1 MPFVQNLKKLILKEN
16 WKYLIVIILLLIGI
30 AVIQIPVEYSIIIF
44 SYEIDLWDLI
54 GVVIFLPFLTFIM
67 FLFLL
72 SLIAKKDV
80 KDIASWKVILIF
92 LAALPLMII
101 ISIILVGLFLISIL
115 SYIFLTSWFILYGAY
130 LTSKRLD
137 NNLKTRVH
145 STLYRGFLFIGGI
158 IGALLLLGGYLFG
171 STYIGDLMGITIT
184 QSIYNILN
192 YVVLIVGLM
201 IIVFSIIGI
210 VYLFKGIFNAWL
222 GIFSILTVIYT
233 FYLLVKIFFSLSST
247 GGASSSIYTQFALI
261 AVDLFIIL
269 YSISTLM
276 GSQANLLFKRLNL
289 KRIDLDT
296 ILIWLIFSKV
306 AYEFAHNFPYNWLA
320 GFPYIDILSYL
331 DESIVNL
338 GKNIGVLIFF
348 ILILAV
354 LGLYQMHKYSIKE
367 KKFKDQVDKDV
378 KELLT
383 PQFGLNQDNNIGE
396 NQEETSLNKDSVF
409 NEKIS

>member
-1 MPFVQNLKKLILKEN
+1 MSFIENLKKLTLKEN
-16 WKYLIVIILLLIGI
+16 WKYLIIVILLLIGI
-30 AVIQIPVEYSIIIF
+30 AVIQIPVEYTITILSF
-44 SYEIDLWDLI
+44 DIDLWDLI
-54 GVVIFLPFLTFIM
+54 GVVIFLPFLTFVM

-80 KDIASWKVILIF
+80 KEISSWKVMLIF

-101 ISIILVGLFLISIL
+101 ISIILVGLFLFSIL

-137 NNLKTRVH
+137 DNLKKRVH
-145 STLYRGFLFIGGI
+145 SSFYRGILFIGGI
-158 IGALLLLGGYLFG
+158 IGALLLLIGYIFG
-171 STYIGDLMGITIT
+171 SSYIGVLLGITIT
-184 QSIYNILN
+184 QNIYNILN

-201 IIVFSIIGI
+201 IIAFSVIGI

-233 FYLLVKIFFSLSST
+233 FYLLVKIFFALNST
-247 GGASSSIYTQFALI
+247 GGASSSIYTQFGLI

-276 GSQANLLFKRLNL
+276 GSQADLLFKRLKL
-289 KRIDLDT
+289 KRIGLDT

-306 AYEFAHNFPYNWLA
+306 AYEFAHNFPYSWLA

-354 LGLYQMHKYSIKE
+354 LGLYQMHKYSRQE
-367 KKFKDQVDKDV
+367 KLFKKQVDKDV
-378 KELLT
+378 RELLS
-383 PQFGLNQDNNIGE
+383 PQFENSFESNTSK
-396 NQEETSLNKDSVF
+396 NQESPSLNKESANDEEFS
-409 NEKIS
+409 

>member
-1 MPFVQNLKKLILKEN
+1 MSFIENLKKLTLKEN
-16 WKYLIVIILLLIGI
+16 WKYLIIVILLLIGI
-30 AVIQIPVEYSIIIF
+30 AVIQIPVEYTITILSF
-44 SYEIDLWDLI
+44 EIDLWDLI
-54 GVVIFLPFLTFIM
+54 GVVIFLPFLTFVM

-72 SLIAKKDV
+72 SLLAKKDV
-80 KDIASWKVILIF
+80 KEISSWKVMLIF

-101 ISIILVGLFLISIL
+101 ISIILVGLFLFSIL

-137 NNLKTRVH
+137 DNLKKRVH
-145 STLYRGFLFIGGI
+145 SSFYRGILFVGGI
-158 IGALLLLGGYLFG
+158 IGALLLLIGYIFG
-171 STYIGDLMGITIT
+171 SSYIGDLLGITIT
-184 QSIYNILN
+184 QNIYNILN

-201 IIVFSIIGI
+201 IIVFSVIGI

-233 FYLLVKIFFSLSST
+233 FYLLVKIFFALNST
-247 GGASSSIYTQFALI
+247 GGASSSIYTQFGLI

-276 GSQANLLFKRLNL
+276 GSQADILFKRLKL
-289 KRIDLDT
+289 KRIGLDT

-306 AYEFAHNFPYNWLA
+306 AYEFAHNFPYSWLA

-354 LGLYQMHKYSIKE
+354 LGLYQMHKYSRQE
-367 KKFKDQVDKDV
+367 KLFKKQVDKDV
-378 KELLT
+378 RELLS
-383 PQFGLNQDNNIGE
+383 PQFGNSFESNTSK
-396 NQEETSLNKDSVF
+396 NQESPSLNKESENVED
-409 NEKIS
+409 IS

>member
-1 MPFVQNLKKLILKEN
+1 
-16 WKYLIVIILLLIGI
+16 
-30 AVIQIPVEYSIIIF
+30 
-44 SYEIDLWDLI
+44 
-54 GVVIFLPFLTFIM
+54 
-67 FLFLL
+67 
-72 SLIAKKDV
+72 
-80 KDIASWKVILIF
+80 
-92 LAALPLMII
+92 MII
-101 ISIILVGLFLISIL
+101 ISIILVGLFLFSIL

-137 NNLKTRVH
+137 DNLKKRVH
-145 STLYRGFLFIGGI
+145 SSFYRGILFVGGI
-158 IGALLLLGGYLFG
+158 IGALLLLIGYIFG
-171 STYIGDLMGITIT
+171 SSYIGDLLGITIT
-184 QSIYNILN
+184 QNIYNILN

-201 IIVFSIIGI
+201 IIVFSVIGI

-233 FYLLVKIFFSLSST
+233 FYLLVKIFFALNST
-247 GGASSSIYTQFALI
+247 GGASSSIYTQFGLI

-276 GSQANLLFKRLNL
+276 GSQADILFKRLKL
-289 KRIDLDT
+289 KRIGLDT

-306 AYEFAHNFPYNWLA
+306 AYEFAHNFPYSWLA

-354 LGLYQMHKYSIKE
+354 LGLYQMHKYSRQE
-367 KKFKDQVDKDV
+367 KLFKKQVDKDV
-378 KELLT
+378 RELLS
-383 PQFGLNQDNNIGE
+383 PQFGNSFESNTSN
-396 NQEETSLNKDSVF
+396 NQESPSLNKESANDEEFS
-409 NEKIS
+409 

>member
-1 MPFVQNLKKLILKEN
+1 MSFIENLKKLTLKEN
-16 WKYLIVIILLLIGI
+16 WKYLIIVILLLIGI
-30 AVIQIPVEYSIIIF
+30 AVIQIPVEYTITILSF
-44 SYEIDLWDLI
+44 DIDLWDLI
-54 GVVIFLPFLTFIM
+54 GVVIFLPFLTFVM

-80 KDIASWKVILIF
+80 KEISSWKVMLIF

-101 ISIILVGLFLISIL
+101 ISIILVGLFLFSIL

-137 NNLKTRVH
+137 DNLKKRVH
-145 STLYRGFLFIGGI
+145 SSFYRGILFIGGI
-158 IGALLLLGGYLFG
+158 IGALLLLIGYIFG
-171 STYIGDLMGITIT
+171 SSYIGVLLGITIT
-184 QSIYNILN
+184 QNIYNILN

-201 IIVFSIIGI
+201 IIAFSVIGI

-233 FYLLVKIFFSLSST
+233 FYLLVKIFFALNST
-247 GGASSSIYTQFALI
+247 GGASSSIYTQFGLI

-276 GSQANLLFKRLNL
+276 GSQADLLFKRLKL
-289 KRIDLDT
+289 KRIGLDT

-306 AYEFAHNFPYNWLA
+306 AYEFAHNFPYSWLA

-354 LGLYQMHKYSIKE
+354 LGLYQMHKYSRQE
-367 KKFKDQVDKDV
+367 KLFKKQVDKDV
-378 KELLT
+378 RELLS
-383 PQFGLNQDNNIGE
+383 PQFGNSFESNTSK
-396 NQEETSLNKDSVF
+396 NQESPSLNKESANDEEFS
-409 NEKIS
+409 

>member
-1 MPFVQNLKKLILKEN
+1 MSFIENLKKLTLKEN
-16 WKYLIVIILLLIGI
+16 WKYLIIVILLLIGI
-30 AVIQIPVEYSIIIF
+30 AVIQIPVEYTITILSF
-44 SYEIDLWDLI
+44 EIDLWDLI
-54 GVVIFLPFLTFIM
+54 GVVIFLPFLTFVM

-80 KDIASWKVILIF
+80 KEISSWKVMLIF

-101 ISIILVGLFLISIL
+101 ISIILVGLFLFSIL

-137 NNLKTRVH
+137 DNLKKRVH
-145 STLYRGFLFIGGI
+145 SSFYRGILFVGGI
-158 IGALLLLGGYLFG
+158 IGALLLLIGYIFG
-171 STYIGDLMGITIT
+171 SSYIGDLLGITIT
-184 QSIYNILN
+184 QNIYNILN

-201 IIVFSIIGI
+201 IIVFSVIGI

-233 FYLLVKIFFSLSST
+233 FYLLVKIFFALNST
-247 GGASSSIYTQFALI
+247 GGASSSIYTQFGLI

-276 GSQANLLFKRLNL
+276 GSQADILFKRLKL
-289 KRIDLDT
+289 KRIGLDT

-306 AYEFAHNFPYNWLA
+306 AYEFAHNFPYSWLA

-354 LGLYQMHKYSIKE
+354 LGLYQMHKYSKQE
-367 KKFKDQVDKDV
+367 KLFKKQVDKDV
-378 KELLT
+378 RELLS
-383 PQFGLNQDNNIGE
+383 PQFGNSFESNTSK
-396 NQEETSLNKDSVF
+396 NQESPSLNKESAN
-409 NEKIS
+409 NEEFS